1 MGKTKKPLPNLLK
14 KRWLIRQLFR
24 VPITTLLLLLLFY
37 KILVIKQT
45 WLTKWINFGSGNLL
59 HESNSIDLKSKLE
72 INSELMTDVNT
83 KITNEREKNN
93 HSQIKNIIQQELN
106 EVNNQLT
113 LIKENFNIKEDIF
126 KEIQTNPVKAEEPVK
141 VKKDAMNPHQ
151 IDIIGHSMLKLLKAI
166 NTVIKEKN
174 SIPSEIDTYDT
185 VSDWLLFVFG
195 INRKPWTEPE
205 ECDPTSNNDHIY
217 INILRKKLR
226 YINTLENL
234 KSDLIKPETK
244 SKTKPKTVDEIKPNL
259 SSYSAAKEVDSVRV
273 ATKYLTLLK
282 LYKNQI
288 RQYMGQ
294 ASDAEEPPAKKMT
307 IKVEKVQLEPDY
319 SRDWKLLAIL
329 IDRLIFSFF
338 AIVIPL
344 CLFTMYMKVLLL
356 KNAELD

>member
-1 MGKTKKPLPNLLK
+1 
-14 KRWLIRQLFR
+14 
-24 VPITTLLLLLLFY
+24 
-37 KILVIKQT
+37 
-45 WLTKWINFGSGNLL
+45 
-59 HESNSIDLKSKLE
+59 
-72 INSELMTDVNT
+72 MTDVNT

-113 LIKENFNIKEDIF
+113 LLKESFNIKEDIF
-126 KEIQTNPVKAEEPVK
+126 KTAQTRSVKAEDPVK
-141 VKKDAMNPHQ
+141 VKKGAMNPHHM
-151 IDIIGHSMLKLLKAI
+151 DIIGHSMLKLLKTV
-166 NTVIKEKN
+166 NTVIKQKN

-195 INRKPWTEPE
+195 INRKPCTGPE
-205 ECDPTSNNDHIY
+205 ECEPTSVNDHIDSH
-217 INILRKKLR
+217 ILRKKLR

-244 SKTKPKTVDEIKPNL
+244 SKSKTKPKTVDEIKPDL

-294 ASDAEEPPAKKMT
+294 ASDAEEPPAKKVT
-307 IKVEKVQLEPDY
+307 IKIEKVQPEPDF

-329 IDRLIFSFF
+329 IDRLIFVFF
-338 AIVIPL
+338 SIVIPL
-344 CLFTMYMKVLLL
+344 CLFLMYMKVLLL